1 MRDGR
6 PVTAGDVAAAAGV
19 SLATVDRVLNG
30 RPGVRDA
37 TEKAVRDAVERL
49 GFRRD
54 AAAAGLARGR
64 RYRFRFLVPRLP
76 QNSFMQA
83 VRREIEA
90 AALRGLDQR
99 TAIAVADYAPFD
111 PADLAR
117 QLVKCRDDDL
127 AGVAVVAVDAPDVR
141 DAIARLAD
149 AGVAVVTMVSDASPS
164 RRARFIGP
172 DNVAAGR
179 VAATLLGR
187 FAGGRRGPVL
197 TVAGRMTL
205 RDHAERRLGFAQVI
219 ERDFPHLGL
228 LPVAEGLD
236 DWSVTGPMVAETL
249 LAAPDLVGIY
259 SMGAGNRGIVAA
271 LVAAGRGAEV
281 VAVGHELTPF
291 MREALLSGTFDA
303 CINQDPGD
311 EVRHAV
317 QTLRALADG
326 DRGYRPDPVRIDI
339 YLKDNLP

>member
-1 MRDGR
+1 MGKGR
-6 PVTAGDVAAAAGV
+6 PATAGDVAAAAGV

-30 RPGVRDA
+30 RPGVRGA
-37 TEKAVRDAVERL
+37 TAKAVQDAVERL

-54 AAAAGLARGR
+54 VAAASLARGR

-83 VRREIEA
+83 VRREIDA
-90 AALRGLDQR
+90 AALGGLDQR
-99 TAIAVADYAPFD
+99 TAIAVDDYAAFD

-117 QLVKCRDDDL
+117 RLDACRHGE
-127 AGVAVVAVDAPDVR
+127 AMGVAVVAVDAPEVR
-141 DAIARLAD
+141 DAVARLAD
-149 AGVAVVTMVSDASPS
+149 EGVAVVTVVSDASPS
-164 RRARFIGP
+164 RRTCFIGP

-187 FAGGRRGPVL
+187 FAGGRRGRIL

-205 RDHAERRLGFAQVI
+205 RDHAERRLGFAQAM
-219 ERDFPHLGL
+219 ERDFPHLSL

-236 DWSVTGPMVAETL
+236 DWSITGPMVAEAL
-249 LAAPDLVGIY
+249 RAAPDLVGIY

-271 LVAAGRGAEV
+271 LVAAGRGADV

-311 EVRHAV
+311 EVRRAV
-317 QTLRALADG
+317 QTLKALSDG
-326 DRGYRPDPVRIDI
+326 DRDYRPDPVRIDI